1 MIIQIFYGY
10 LRLEAKKKMVLKSAI
25 LFRKYLIFGFQ
36 NHQKHSS
43 PMCLACGCN
52 VSLTGLTA
60 EAFYR
65 IV

>member
-1 MIIQIFYGY
+1 
-10 LRLEAKKKMVLKSAI
+10 MVLKSAI

>member
-1 MIIQIFYGY
+1 
-10 LRLEAKKKMVLKSAI
+10 MVLKSAI

-36 NHQKHSS
+36 NHQTHSS